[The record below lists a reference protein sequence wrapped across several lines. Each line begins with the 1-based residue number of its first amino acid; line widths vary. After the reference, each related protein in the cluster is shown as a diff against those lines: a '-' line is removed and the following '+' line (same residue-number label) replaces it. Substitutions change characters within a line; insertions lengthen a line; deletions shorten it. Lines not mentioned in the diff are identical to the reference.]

1 MTDNVIYKLSKKFA
15 LRIVKLYV
23 FLRDEQHEYVM
34 SRQVYRSGTSVGGKF
49 VLKVCSPK
57 AMPTI

>member
-34 SRQVYRSGTSVGGKF
+34 SRQVYRSGTSVG
-49 VLKVCSPK
+49 
-57 AMPTI
+57 AN